1 VNAGDR
7 PEAAGVSATWAFG
20 DDGRTAFDLGGDQGA
35 CTLNT
40 LMPHPEP
47 TLAEWTRAPARAELA
62 IVVGL
67 ASFEGAVETE
77 EQLAAR
83 RAQALAREH
92 AGLRVLSIVLGQ
104 YTGPAPES
112 GVRPAGSAPQR
123 KVLVYLAGRR
133 GSGARPSI
141 TAVDEARLLQ
151 ELRRDLEV
159 VRGLDVAQYS
169 TCVVQAGDAMTI
181 DADLTKAF
189 GCPDPGSGATAS
201 PSPATAGPA
210 GRGRSGTAD

>member
-1 VNAGDR
+1 
-7 PEAAGVSATWAFG
+7 
-20 DDGRTAFDLGGDQGA
+20 
-35 CTLNT
+35 
-40 LMPHPEP
+40 MPHPEP